1 MKLMTYEARALAEI
15 FAKQRLDALDDRL
28 ATLPGVKELR
38 EASLGWIEHHAER
51 QLMTRAL
58 LET

>member
-1 MKLMTYEARALAEI
+1 
-15 FAKQRLDALDDRL
+15 
-28 ATLPGVKELR
+28 LR

-51 QLMTRAL
+51 KLSTRAL